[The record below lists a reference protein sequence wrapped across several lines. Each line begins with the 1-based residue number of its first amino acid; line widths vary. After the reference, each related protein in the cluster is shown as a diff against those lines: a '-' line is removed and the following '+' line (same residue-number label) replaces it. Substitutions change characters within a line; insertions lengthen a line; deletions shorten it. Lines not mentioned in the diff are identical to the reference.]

1 MELLYI
7 LAGLAFLV
15 FGGDYLVKGASGLAL
30 RLDVS
35 PMLVGLTVVSLGTSA
50 PELLVSVSAALKGKP
65 DIAIGN
71 VVGSNIANVGLILG
85 VTALIFPIAIKKRTL
100 SFDWAVMMGA
110 TILFFVLSQDG
121 QLGLWE
127 GIVFLAALGAYIIYS
142 FSRERS
148 TSASEQ
154 ALPADLDLQAAQKP
168 YWLLIIII
176 IAGSIAL
183 VIGANWLVEG
193 AEIIARNFGV
203 SDRVIA
209 ITLVAFGTSLPEL
222 AASVIAA
229 FKGQK
234 DISLGNII
242 GSNLYNVLAILGITS
257 IIQPVNVA
265 ERILQVDM
273 YWLLA
278 TSFAILPIGI
288 IGWKIG
294 RIGGAL
300 FVAAYA
306 VFIYVVLLDPS

>member
-7 LAGLAFLV
+7 IAGLVFLV

-50 PELLVSVSAALKGKP
+50 PELIVSLSAALKGKP

-100 SFDWAVMMGA
+100 AFDWVVMMGA
-110 TILFFVLSQDG
+110 SILFYVLSLDG
-121 QLGLWE
+121 LLGLWE
-127 GIVFLAALGAYIIYS
+127 GCVFLLALISYIVYS
-142 FSRERS
+142 YVRERR
-148 TSASEQ
+148 SASPEP
-154 ALPADLDLQAAQKP
+154 LPDDLDTSAAQKP
-168 YWLLIIII
+168 YWMLFLVIA
-176 IAGSIAL
+176 AGSVAL
-183 VIGANWLVEG
+183 VVGAHWLVEG
-193 AEIIARNFGV
+193 AELIARNFGV

-229 FKGQK
+229 FKGER

-242 GSNLYNVLAILGITS
+242 GSNLYNLLAILGLTA
-257 IIQPVNVA
+257 IIKPVNVA
-265 ERILQVDM
+265 DRIMEVDIF
-273 YWLLA
+273 WLLA

-294 RIGGAL
+294 RLGGAL
-300 FVAAYA
+300 FILAYA
-306 VFIYVVLLDPS
+306 AFIYLVLVGPA